1 MFSCIQS
8 IGEIEQKEMFRTFNM
23 GIGMVFVFDKEHAKV
38 AKTAL
43 EKHSRVYEIGHVQAG
58 NKTVLLK

>member
-1 MFSCIQS
+1 
-8 IGEIEQKEMFRTFNM
+8 M
-23 GIGMVFVFDKEHAKV
+23 GIGMVFVFDKEHANV

-43 EKHSRVYEIGHVQAG
+43 GKYSRVYEIGHVQAG